1 MIEILRK
8 TGSTSKMEPNMSDF
22 TFSKINITVG
32 TTDMKTSNTPPYVFQ
47 QDNLSIVIDIDNISC
62 KSEPDGQSFRIE
74 LLRRGSADPLYQ
86 TEYSPSFD
94 GDYFLHTIDD
104 IADKLIPG
112 IYRLRLSNITP
123 DTPDVR
129 LLSDA
134 CSCSYSFVVLA
145 SGESLDHPAITN
157 ATATIANGRE
167 LVLSMD
173 GRWSVG
179 QKDVFDV
186 YCHNSSLML
195 VAQGSCMPRKRTAG
209 RNMRVVLTA
218 AHPLADGAYACL
230 VTHNGEPFAR
240 VDLTV
245 HGGRDVRVTGL
256 GSISPGSHDH
266 VMAGRLIQDAHDSK
280 LWKRLR
286 DTVGCGQL
294 KRHAL
299 DYCRMAIHNEIRR
312 LHEVAAIWRC
322 DHHFII
328 GEPDAATR
336 TAIERFANIA
346 MPGKFFKS
354 VDASRLSQSSNI
366 ADPMEE
372 VRDRMSD
379 TGNVLCIYGVGSLLW
394 AAGRQVGAYIEEC
407 MVSGDAPTI
416 FFLGN
421 RSEIEQLKEQ
431 YPVMAGKVPAENMVE
446 IEPLT
451 ADEIMYGIQQEL
463 ESRELTL
470 SEEAAET
477 IESGLRKRAE
487 AGLLGN
493 KTSDYCVRFIEE
505 SLMEGFRNRMITS
518 CFTANGD
525 IHHALTTIE
534 ACDINWTPMGC
545 GSSNIADSLEDIN
558 GMVGLKSVKTTIRN
572 IAMKAM
578 FDNSRTEVGGKR
590 AANCH
595 HLIFTGN
602 PGTGKTTVAKKLGKV
617 FHALGIL
624 SKGNVVVAE
633 RSTIV
638 GRYIGQTEQNMQRL
652 LEQARGNVLFIDEA
666 YTLVDT
672 SDDRKD
678 YGYRAIECLL
688 TVLSNKNP
696 DMVVI
701 MAGYAKDMDRM
712 LDANPGLRGRFPHH
726 LHFDD
731 YSVEELMEIGVNY
744 LSANGLAITPD
755 AAAAM
760 RQLVEG
766 QTANKGRDFS
776 NARWMEQLVDTD
788 VIPAVSER
796 IFSATYDGEAA
807 IWEVTDADMKA
818 VAAKYAQKEPKR
830 KIGF

>member
-32 TTDMKTSNTPPYVFQ
+32 TTDMRTSSTPPYVFQ
-47 QDNLSIVIDIDNISC
+47 QDNLPIVIDIDNISC

-134 CSCSYSFVVLA
+134 CSCSYSFTLLA
-145 SGESLDHPAITN
+145 NGESLVHPAITN

-173 GRWSVG
+173 SRWSVG
-179 QKDVFDV
+179 QKDVFDI

-195 VAQGSCMPRKRTAG
+195 VAQGSCIPRKRTAG
-209 RNMRVVLTA
+209 RNLRVVLTA
-218 AHPLADGAYACL
+218 AHPWADGAYACL

-256 GSISPGSHDH
+256 GSISLGSHDH

-312 LHEVAAIWRC
+312 LHEIAAIWRC

-328 GEPDAATR
+328 GEPDAATK

-354 VDASRLSQSSNI
+354 VDASRLTQSANI

-379 TGNVLCIYGVGSLLW
+379 KGNVLCIYGVGSLLW
-394 AAGRQVGAYIEEC
+394 AAGRQAGAYIEEC

-470 SEEAAET
+470 SEEAAGT

-493 KTSDYCVRFIEE
+493 KTSDYCVRFVEE
-505 SLMEGFRNRMITS
+505 SLMEGFHKRMITS
-518 CFTANGD
+518 CFTATGD

-534 ACDINWTPMGC
+534 ACDINWTPMGG

-578 FDNSRTEVGGKR
+578 FDNRCTEVGGKR

-760 RQLVEG
+760 RQLVEE

-776 NARWMEQLVDTD
+776 NARWMEQLVDAD
-788 VIPAVSER
+788 IIPAVSER

>member
-32 TTDMKTSNTPPYVFQ
+32 TTDMRTSNTPPYVFQ
-47 QDNLSIVIDIDNISC
+47 LDNLSIVIDIDNISC

-74 LLRRGSADPLYQ
+74 LLRRGSADPIYQ

-134 CSCSYSFVVLA
+134 CSCSYSFTLLA
-145 SGESLDHPAITN
+145 SGESLVHPAITN

-173 GRWSVG
+173 SRWSVG
-179 QKDVFDV
+179 QKDVFDI

-195 VAQGSCMPRKRTAG
+195 VAKGSCMPRKRTVG
-209 RNMRVVLTA
+209 RNLRVVLTA
-218 AHPLADGAYACL
+218 AHPWADGAYACL

-336 TAIERFANIA
+336 TAIERFANVA

-354 VDASRLSQSSNI
+354 VDASRLTQSSNI

-493 KTSDYCVRFIEE
+493 KTSDYCVRFVEE
-505 SLMEGFRNRMITS
+505 SLMEGFRKRMITS

-578 FDNSRTEVGGKR
+578 FDNSRTEVGGMR
-590 AANCH
+590 TANCH

>member
-74 LLRRGSADPLYQ
+74 LLRRGSADPIYQ

-134 CSCSYSFVVLA
+134 CSCSYSFTLLA
-145 SGESLDHPAITN
+145 NGESLVHPAITN

-173 GRWSVG
+173 GRWSVV

-209 RNMRVVLTA
+209 RNLRVVLTA
-218 AHPLADGAYACL
+218 AHLWADGAYACL

-421 RSEIEQLKEQ
+421 RSEIEQMKEQ
-431 YPVMAGKVPAENMVE
+431 YPVIAGKVPAENMVE

-493 KTSDYCVRFIEE
+493 KTSDYCVRFVEE
-505 SLMEGFRNRMITS
+505 SLMEGFRKRMITS
-518 CFTANGD
+518 CFTATGD

-534 ACDINWTPMGC
+534 ACDINWTPMGG

-590 AANCH
+590 TANCH

-624 SKGNVVVAE
+624 SKGHVVVAE

-788 VIPAVSER
+788 IIPAVSER
-796 IFSATYDGEAA
+796 IFSVSYVGEAA
-807 IWEVTDADMKA
+807 IWEVTDADIKA

>member
-1 MIEILRK
+1 
-8 TGSTSKMEPNMSDF
+8 
-22 TFSKINITVG
+22 
-32 TTDMKTSNTPPYVFQ
+32 
-47 QDNLSIVIDIDNISC
+47 
-62 KSEPDGQSFRIE
+62 
-74 LLRRGSADPLYQ
+74 
-86 TEYSPSFD
+86 
-94 GDYFLHTIDD
+94 
-104 IADKLIPG
+104 
-112 IYRLRLSNITP
+112 
-123 DTPDVR
+123 
-129 LLSDA
+129 
-134 CSCSYSFVVLA
+134 
-145 SGESLDHPAITN
+145 
-157 ATATIANGRE
+157 
-167 LVLSMD
+167 
-173 GRWSVG
+173 
-179 QKDVFDV
+179 
-186 YCHNSSLML
+186 
-195 VAQGSCMPRKRTAG
+195 
-209 RNMRVVLTA
+209 
-218 AHPLADGAYACL
+218 
-230 VTHNGEPFAR
+230 
-240 VDLTV
+240 
-245 HGGRDVRVTGL
+245 
-256 GSISPGSHDH
+256 
-266 VMAGRLIQDAHDSK
+266 
-280 LWKRLR
+280 
-286 DTVGCGQL
+286 
-294 KRHAL
+294 
-299 DYCRMAIHNEIRR
+299 MAIHNEIRR
-312 LHEVAAIWRC
+312 LHEVAAIRRC
-322 DHHFII
+322 DNHFII
-328 GEPDAATR
+328 GESDVATR

-379 TGNVLCIYGVGSLLW
+379 TDNVLCIYGVGSLLW
-394 AAGRQVGAYIEEC
+394 AAGRQAGAYIEEC

-505 SLMEGFRNRMITS
+505 SLMEGFRKRMITS
-518 CFTANGD
+518 CFTATGN

-534 ACDINWTPMGC
+534 ACDINWTPMGG

-558 GMVGLKSVKTTIRN
+558 GMVGLKSVKTTIRS

-578 FDNSRTEVGGKR
+578 FDNRCTEVEGKR
-590 AANCH
+590 TANCH

-760 RQLVEG
+760 RQLVEE

>member
-32 TTDMKTSNTPPYVFQ
+32 TTDMKTSSTPPYVFQ

-74 LLRRGSADPLYQ
+74 LLRRGSAGPLYQ

-173 GRWSVG
+173 SRWSVG
-179 QKDVFDV
+179 QKDVFDI

-209 RNMRVVLTA
+209 RNLRVVVKA

-336 TAIERFANIA
+336 TAIEHFANIA
-346 MPGKFFKS
+346 MPGKLFKS

-470 SEEAAET
+470 SEEAAEI

-493 KTSDYCVRFIEE
+493 KTSDYCVRFVEE
-505 SLMEGFRNRMITS
+505 SLMEGFRKRMITS
-518 CFTANGD
+518 CFTATGD

-666 YTLVDT
+666 YSLVDT

-776 NARWMEQLVDTD
+776 NARWMEQLVDAD

-807 IWEVTDADMKA
+807 IWEVTDADIKA

>member
-32 TTDMKTSNTPPYVFQ
+32 TTDMKTSSTPPYVFQ
-47 QDNLSIVIDIDNISC
+47 QDNLPIVIDIDNISC

-112 IYRLRLSNITP
+112 IYRLQLSNITP

-179 QKDVFDV
+179 QKDVFDI

-195 VAQGSCMPRKRTAG
+195 VAQGSCIPRKRTTG
-209 RNMRVVLTA
+209 RNLRVVVTA
-218 AHPLADGAYACL
+218 AHPLSDGAYACL

-312 LHEVAAIWRC
+312 LHEVAAIRRC

-493 KTSDYCVRFIEE
+493 KTSDYCVRFVEE
-505 SLMEGFRNRMITS
+505 SLMEGFRKRMITS

-578 FDNSRTEVGGKR
+578 FDNRCTEVGGMR
-590 AANCH
+590 TANCH

-624 SKGNVVVAE
+624 SKGNVVLAE

-776 NARWMEQLVDTD
+776 NARWMEQLVDAD
-788 VIPAVSER
+788 IIPAVSER
-796 IFSATYDGEAA
+796 IFSATFDGEAA

>member
-1 MIEILRK
+1 M
-8 TGSTSKMEPNMSDF
+8 
-22 TFSKINITVG
+22 
-32 TTDMKTSNTPPYVFQ
+32 
-47 QDNLSIVIDIDNISC
+47 
-62 KSEPDGQSFRIE
+62 
-74 LLRRGSADPLYQ
+74 
-86 TEYSPSFD
+86 
-94 GDYFLHTIDD
+94 
-104 IADKLIPG
+104 
-112 IYRLRLSNITP
+112 
-123 DTPDVR
+123 
-129 LLSDA
+129 
-134 CSCSYSFVVLA
+134 VV
-145 SGESLDHPAITN
+145 
-157 ATATIANGRE
+157 
-167 LVLSMD
+167 
-173 GRWSVG
+173 
-179 QKDVFDV
+179 
-186 YCHNSSLML
+186 
-195 VAQGSCMPRKRTAG
+195 
-209 RNMRVVLTA
+209 TA

-312 LHEVAAIWRC
+312 LHEVAAIRRY

-328 GEPDAATR
+328 GEPDAATK

-431 YPVMAGKVPAENMVE
+431 YPVIAGKVPAENMVE

-493 KTSDYCVRFIEE
+493 KTSDYCARFVEE
-505 SLMEGFRNRMITS
+505 SLMEGFRKRMITS

-578 FDNSRTEVGGKR
+578 FDNSRTEVRGMR
-590 AANCH
+590 TANCH

-766 QTANKGRDFS
+766 QTANKGRNFS

-788 VIPAVSER
+788 IIPAVSER
-796 IFSATYDGEAA
+796 IFSATYDGKAA
-807 IWEVTDADMKA
+807 IWEVTDADIKA

>member
-32 TTDMKTSNTPPYVFQ
+32 TTDMKTSNTPPHVFQ

-94 GDYFLHTIDD
+94 GDYFLQTIDD

-112 IYRLRLSNITP
+112 IYRLQLSNITP

-134 CSCSYSFVVLA
+134 CSCSYSFTLLA

-173 GRWSVG
+173 SRWSVG
-179 QKDVFDV
+179 QKDVFDI

-195 VAQGSCMPRKRTAG
+195 VAQGSCIPRKRTVG
-209 RNMRVVLTA
+209 RNLRVVLTA
-218 AHPLADGAYACL
+218 AHPWADGAYACL

-266 VMAGRLIQDAHDSK
+266 VMAGRLIQDVHDSK

-312 LHEVAAIWRC
+312 LHEVAAIRRC

-354 VDASRLSQSSNI
+354 VDASRLTQSSNI

-431 YPVMAGKVPAENMVE
+431 YPVIAGKVPAENMVE

-493 KTSDYCVRFIEE
+493 KTSDYCVRFVEE

-578 FDNSRTEVGGKR
+578 FDNSRTEVGGMR
-590 AANCH
+590 TANCH

-712 LDANPGLRGRFPHH
+712 LDANPGLRDRFPHH

-807 IWEVTDADMKA
+807 IWEVTDADIKA

>member
-32 TTDMKTSNTPPYVFQ
+32 TTDMRTSSTPPYVFQ
-47 QDNLSIVIDIDNISC
+47 QDNLPIVIDIDNISC

-112 IYRLRLSNITP
+112 IYRLQLSNITP

-173 GRWSVG
+173 SRWGVG
-179 QKDVFDV
+179 QKDVFDI

-195 VAQGSCMPRKRTAG
+195 VAKGSCMPRKRTAG
-209 RNMRVVLTA
+209 RNLRVVLTA

-328 GEPDAATR
+328 GEPDVATR

-493 KTSDYCVRFIEE
+493 KTSDYCVRFVEE
-505 SLMEGFRNRMITS
+505 SLM
-518 CFTANGD
+518 
-525 IHHALTTIE
+525 
-534 ACDINWTPMGC
+534 
-545 GSSNIADSLEDIN
+545 
-558 GMVGLKSVKTTIRN
+558 
-572 IAMKAM
+572 
-578 FDNSRTEVGGKR
+578 
-590 AANCH
+590 
-595 HLIFTGN
+595 
-602 PGTGKTTVAKKLGKV
+602 
-617 FHALGIL
+617 
-624 SKGNVVVAE
+624 
-633 RSTIV
+633 
-638 GRYIGQTEQNMQRL
+638 
-652 LEQARGNVLFIDEA
+652 
-666 YTLVDT
+666 
-672 SDDRKD
+672 
-678 YGYRAIECLL
+678 
-688 TVLSNKNP
+688 
-696 DMVVI
+696 
-701 MAGYAKDMDRM
+701 
-712 LDANPGLRGRFPHH
+712 
-726 LHFDD
+726 
-731 YSVEELMEIGVNY
+731 
-744 LSANGLAITPD
+744 
-755 AAAAM
+755 
-760 RQLVEG
+760 
-766 QTANKGRDFS
+766 
-776 NARWMEQLVDTD
+776 
-788 VIPAVSER
+788 
-796 IFSATYDGEAA
+796 
-807 IWEVTDADMKA
+807 
-818 VAAKYAQKEPKR
+818 
-830 KIGF
+830 

>member
-173 GRWSVG
+173 SRWSVG

-209 RNMRVVLTA
+209 RNMRVVVTA

-470 SEEAAET
+470 SEEAAEA

-493 KTSDYCVRFIEE
+493 KTSDYCARFVEE
-505 SLMEGFRNRMITS
+505 SLMEGFRKRMITS

-578 FDNSRTEVGGKR
+578 FDNRCTEVRGMR
-590 AANCH
+590 TANCH

-760 RQLVEG
+760 RQLVEE

-776 NARWMEQLVDTD
+776 NARWMEQLVDAD
-788 VIPAVSER
+788 IIPAVSER

-807 IWEVTDADMKA
+807 IWEVTDADIKA

>member
-1 MIEILRK
+1 
-8 TGSTSKMEPNMSDF
+8 MSDF

-32 TTDMKTSNTPPYVFQ
+32 TTDMKTSSTPPYVFQ

-173 GRWSVG
+173 SRWSVG
-179 QKDVFDV
+179 QKDVFDI

-195 VAQGSCMPRKRTAG
+195 VAQGSCMPRKRTVG
-209 RNMRVVLTA
+209 RNLRVVLTA
-218 AHPLADGAYACL
+218 VHPLADGAYACL

-354 VDASRLSQSSNI
+354 VDASRLTQSSNI

-493 KTSDYCVRFIEE
+493 KTSDYCVRFVEE
-505 SLMEGFRNRMITS
+505 SLMEGFRKRMITS
-518 CFTANGD
+518 CFTATGD

-558 GMVGLKSVKTTIRN
+558 GMVGLKSVKTTIKN
-572 IAMKAM
+572 LTMKAM
-578 FDNSRTEVGGKR
+578 FDNSRTEVEGKR
-590 AANCH
+590 TANCH

-796 IFSATYDGEAA
+796 IFSATYDSEAA
-807 IWEVTDADMKA
+807 IWEVTDADIKA

>member
-1 MIEILRK
+1 
-8 TGSTSKMEPNMSDF
+8 
-22 TFSKINITVG
+22 
-32 TTDMKTSNTPPYVFQ
+32 
-47 QDNLSIVIDIDNISC
+47 
-62 KSEPDGQSFRIE
+62 
-74 LLRRGSADPLYQ
+74 
-86 TEYSPSFD
+86 
-94 GDYFLHTIDD
+94 
-104 IADKLIPG
+104 
-112 IYRLRLSNITP
+112 
-123 DTPDVR
+123 
-129 LLSDA
+129 
-134 CSCSYSFVVLA
+134 
-145 SGESLDHPAITN
+145 
-157 ATATIANGRE
+157 
-167 LVLSMD
+167 
-173 GRWSVG
+173 
-179 QKDVFDV
+179 
-186 YCHNSSLML
+186 
-195 VAQGSCMPRKRTAG
+195 
-209 RNMRVVLTA
+209 
-218 AHPLADGAYACL
+218 
-230 VTHNGEPFAR
+230 
-240 VDLTV
+240 
-245 HGGRDVRVTGL
+245 
-256 GSISPGSHDH
+256 
-266 VMAGRLIQDAHDSK
+266 
-280 LWKRLR
+280 
-286 DTVGCGQL
+286 
-294 KRHAL
+294 
-299 DYCRMAIHNEIRR
+299 MAIHNEIRR

-354 VDASRLSQSSNI
+354 VDAPRLTQSSNI

-493 KTSDYCVRFIEE
+493 KTSDYCVRFVEE

-578 FDNSRTEVGGKR
+578 FDNSRTEVGGMR

-760 RQLVEG
+760 RQLVEE

-776 NARWMEQLVDTD
+776 NARWMEQLVDAD
-788 VIPAVSER
+788 IIPAVSER

-807 IWEVTDADMKA
+807 IWEVTDADIKA

>member
-32 TTDMKTSNTPPYVFQ
+32 TTDMRTSNTPPYVFQ
-47 QDNLSIVIDIDNISC
+47 LDNLSIVIDIDNISC

-74 LLRRGSADPLYQ
+74 LLRRGSADPIYQ

-134 CSCSYSFVVLA
+134 CSCSYSFTLLA
-145 SGESLDHPAITN
+145 SGESLVHPAITN

-173 GRWSVG
+173 SRWSVG

-209 RNMRVVLTA
+209 RNLRVVLTA
-218 AHPLADGAYACL
+218 AHPWADGAYACL

-336 TAIERFANIA
+336 TAIERFANVA

-354 VDASRLSQSSNI
+354 VDASRLTQSSNI

-493 KTSDYCVRFIEE
+493 KTSDYCVRFVEE
-505 SLMEGFRNRMITS
+505 SLMEGFRKRMITS

-578 FDNSRTEVGGKR
+578 FDNSRTEVGGMR
-590 AANCH
+590 TANCH

-807 IWEVTDADMKA
+807 IWEVTDADIKA

>member
-145 SGESLDHPAITN
+145 SGESLVHPAITN

-173 GRWSVG
+173 CRWSVG
-179 QKDVFDV
+179 QKDVFDI

-209 RNMRVVLTA
+209 RNLRVVLTA

-354 VDASRLSQSSNI
+354 VDAPRLTQSSNI

-431 YPVMAGKVPAENMVE
+431 YPVIAGKVPAENMVE

-493 KTSDYCVRFIEE
+493 KTSDYCVRFVEE

-578 FDNSRTEVGGKR
+578 FDNSRTEVGGMR
-590 AANCH
+590 TANCH

-760 RQLVEG
+760 RQLVEE

-776 NARWMEQLVDTD
+776 NARWMEQLVDAD
-788 VIPAVSER
+788 IIPAVSER

-807 IWEVTDADMKA
+807 IWEVTDADIKA

>member
-74 LLRRGSADPLYQ
+74 LLRRGSADPIYQ

-145 SGESLDHPAITN
+145 SGESLVHPAITN

-173 GRWSVG
+173 SRWSVG
-179 QKDVFDV
+179 QKDVFDI

-195 VAQGSCMPRKRTAG
+195 VAQGSCIPRKRTAG
-209 RNMRVVLTA
+209 RNMRVVVTA

-354 VDASRLSQSSNI
+354 VDASRLTQSSNI

-470 SEEAAET
+470 SEEAAEA

-493 KTSDYCVRFIEE
+493 KTSDYCVRFVEE
-505 SLMEGFRNRMITS
+505 SLMEGFRKRMITS

-578 FDNSRTEVGGKR
+578 FDNCRTEVGGMR
-590 AANCH
+590 TANCH

-701 MAGYAKDMDRM
+701 MAGYAKDIDRM

-760 RQLVEG
+760 RQLIEG

>member
-32 TTDMKTSNTPPYVFQ
+32 TTDMKTSSTPPYVFQ

-74 LLRRGSADPLYQ
+74 LLRRGNADPLYQ

-129 LLSDA
+129 LLSDT
-134 CSCSYSFVVLA
+134 CSCSYSFTLLA
-145 SGESLDHPAITN
+145 NGESLVHPAITN

-173 GRWSVG
+173 SRWSVG

-209 RNMRVVLTA
+209 RNLRVVVTA

-286 DTVGCGQL
+286 DTVGCGLL

-312 LHEVAAIWRC
+312 LHEIAAIWRC

-328 GEPDAATR
+328 GEPDAATK

-379 TGNVLCIYGVGSLLW
+379 TGNVLCIYGIGSLLW

-493 KTSDYCVRFIEE
+493 KTSDYCARFVEE

-545 GSSNIADSLEDIN
+545 GNSNIADSLEDIN

-578 FDNSRTEVGGKR
+578 FDNRCTEVGGKR
-590 AANCH
+590 TANCH

-760 RQLVEG
+760 RQFVEE

-776 NARWMEQLVDTD
+776 NARWMEQLVDAD
-788 VIPAVSER
+788 IIPAISER
-796 IFSATYDGEAA
+796 IFSATYDSEAA
-807 IWEVTDADMKA
+807 IWEVTDADIKA

>member
-32 TTDMKTSNTPPYVFQ
+32 TTDMKTSSTPPYVFQ

-173 GRWSVG
+173 SRWSVG
-179 QKDVFDV
+179 QKDVFNI

-209 RNMRVVLTA
+209 RNLRVVLTA
-218 AHPLADGAYACL
+218 AHPWADGAYACL

-312 LHEVAAIWRC
+312 LHEVAAIRRC

-328 GEPDAATR
+328 GEPDVATR

-493 KTSDYCVRFIEE
+493 KTSDYCVRFVEE
-505 SLMEGFRNRMITS
+505 SLMEGFRKRMITS
-518 CFTANGD
+518 CFTATGD

-578 FDNSRTEVGGKR
+578 FDNRCTEVGGMLT
-590 AANCH
+590 ANCH

-796 IFSATYDGEAA
+796 IFSASYVGEAA
-807 IWEVTDADMKA
+807 IWEVTDADIKA

>member
-47 QDNLSIVIDIDNISC
+47 QDNFPIVIDIDNISC

-74 LLRRGSADPLYQ
+74 LLRRGSADPIYQ

-112 IYRLRLSNITP
+112 IYRLQLSNITP

-145 SGESLDHPAITN
+145 SGESLVHPAITN

-173 GRWSVG
+173 SRWSVG

-195 VAQGSCMPRKRTAG
+195 VAKGCCIPKKRTAG

-266 VMAGRLIQDAHDSK
+266 VMAGRLIQDVHDSK

-312 LHEVAAIWRC
+312 LHEVAAIRRC

-493 KTSDYCVRFIEE
+493 KTSDYCVRFVEE

-578 FDNSRTEVGGKR
+578 FDNSRTEVRGMR
-590 AANCH
+590 TANCH

-602 PGTGKTTVAKKLGKV
+602 SGTGKTTVAKKLGKV

-788 VIPAVSER
+788 IIPAVSER